1 MNLGK
6 TFTYIIGGDMT
17 KFIDWLFRDEVI
29 IWLIAFNAIVSIIM
43 MNWMASLGWIA
54 CFGAHVQIMSLKSKI

>member
-1 MNLGK
+1 
-6 TFTYIIGGDMT
+6 MT
-17 KFIDWLFRDEVI
+17 KFVEWLFRDEVI